1 MAAAPAPPGG
11 RHGAPR
17 IAVLPPAVAARI
29 AAGEVIERPA
39 SVVKEL
45 LENALDAGA
54 RRIEVLIEAGGAER
68 IRVRDDGHGIA
79 PEQLADA
86 FERHATSKLRHER
99 DLFTVQTLGFR
110 GEALAAIAAAAAV
123 DLTSRT
129 AGASAAAVARYRDGR
144 PAGLGAAAAEEGTA
158 VDVRRLFAA
167 MPARR
172 RFLGSARVEA
182 RAVWEVVAD
191 YALARPDVALR
202 LEHDGRVLLASE
214 GSGPLAEAVAAVHGA
229 EAAAQ
234 LLPLA
239 GMREQDGASAAVTGA
254 VGGPALHRANR
265 RYIHLFVNGRAIAS
279 RALTHAIEQAYAGV
293 IPARRHPLAVVLVC
307 VPPAQL
313 DVNVHPRKAE
323 VRLRHERV
331 VYGAVAHAV
340 REALLAAGAA
350 LGAPAVAPGVRSPRG
365 EAIGWP
371 QAAGAQRRG
380 LLAAAGLPRAALPGA
395 APYAQP
401 VARLAAEVP
410 LDASAGSE
418 ASLATEAHWAEGEPL
433 AAAAVLPALRALGQ
447 VDLTYVVA
455 EGPDGL
461 YLVDQHA
468 AHERVLYERALAGEQ
483 PSGRPL
489 LAAALAEL
497 TPAQAAL
504 AEQHGAALAALGWEL
519 APTDGAALLVRALP
533 QPLAGR
539 DPATA
544 LGEYLD
550 ALEAEEGRSAPDR
563 VAAALACHAAV
574 RAGDRLGE
582 EQRRELLEALE
593 RTDQP
598 QRCPHGR
605 PTMLRLGR
613 DELERAFG
621 RR

>member
-1 MAAAPAPPGG
+1 M
-11 RHGAPR
+11 
-17 IAVLPPAVAARI
+17 
-29 AAGEVIERPA
+29 
-39 SVVKEL
+39 
-45 LENALDAGA
+45 
-54 RRIEVLIEAGGAER
+54 
-68 IRVRDDGHGIA
+68 
-79 PEQLADA
+79 
-86 FERHATSKLRHER
+86 
-99 DLFTVQTLGFR
+99 
-110 GEALAAIAAAAAV
+110 
-123 DLTSRT
+123 
-129 AGASAAAVARYRDGR
+129 
-144 PAGLGAAAAEEGTA
+144 
-158 VDVRRLFAA
+158 
-167 MPARR
+167 
-172 RFLGSARVEA
+172 
-182 RAVWEVVAD
+182 
-191 YALARPDVALR
+191 
-202 LEHDGRVLLASE
+202 
-214 GSGPLAEAVAAVHGA
+214 
-229 EAAAQ
+229 
-234 LLPLA
+234 
-239 GMREQDGASAAVTGA
+239 
-254 VGGPALHRANR
+254 
-265 RYIHLFVNGRAIAS
+265 
-279 RALTHAIEQAYAGV
+279 
-293 IPARRHPLAVVLVC
+293 C

-563 VAAALACHAAV
+563 VGGGARLPRRGCARATGWGRSSGASCWRRWSVPISRSAARTAGRRCCGWAATSWSAPSADGNDITRRGRYVEMTRGIRLVHCARAIPTRRCYAMPAV
-574 RAGDRLGE
+574 RSVRLPGSEVQRGRACCRMLPSHETGPITRSIANTTPIAGPPNTSRAQHGRVNHHRRGGIAPGGSGHRTLLDSDDCH
-582 EQRRELLEALE
+582 QRR
-593 RTDQP
+593 TVVT
-598 QRCPHGR
+598 GR
-605 PTMLRLGR
+605 LSRPP
-613 DELERAFG
+613 RASPDMPSCCWS
-621 RR
+621 